1 MRAKN
6 TKLSL
11 KLSWFA
17 ALKSLQQGVSKFND
31 GLHSKSFAAN
41 GFNQLKFVRLTDFY
55 HKVNLKYHMMNKQ
68 LLKTDIDLQIE
79 QLLTPNFSVK
89 TVST

>member
-17 ALKSLQQGVSKFND
+17 ALKSLQQGVSKSND
-31 GLHSKSFAAN
+31 GLHSKPFAAN
-41 GFNQLKFVRLTDFY
+41 GFN
-55 HKVNLKYHMMNKQ
+55 
-68 LLKTDIDLQIE
+68 
-79 QLLTPNFSVK
+79 
-89 TVST
+89 